1 MKSTNMKERKKMRA
15 KQVTALMMAATL
27 AVTSN
32 GVTALAAPA
41 ADAATES
48 AESSISAQSAF
59 HRSG

>member
-1 MKSTNMKERKKMRA
+1 MRA

-48 AESSISAQSAF
+48 AAVCWNVERTAQI
-59 HRSG
+59 

>member
-1 MKSTNMKERKKMRA
+1 MRA

-48 AESSISAQSAF
+48 ASVADLTEEEVE
-59 HRSG
+59 